1 MVDGRKTRSWPTPC
15 GIIRVTA
22 LWPLCRYRHKSHA
35 TGSAKRLNR
44 QFGKRFGD
52 DAYDFEEIVASL
64 CQATLCAEY
73 GLPNELHDSHA
84 SYIHHWMK
92 ILRGDKTAILHAAAK
107 AEQAVKWL
115 RQFDPALGSTLPD
128 ELKEAA

>member
-1 MVDGRKTRSWPTPC
+1 MKQVRKNGA
-15 GIIRVTA
+15 GIHI
-22 LWPLCRYRHKSHA
+22 
-35 TGSAKRLNR
+35 SAGLS
-44 QFGKRFGD
+44 G
-52 DAYDFEEIVASL
+52 YVASL

-128 ELKEAA
+128 DLKEAA

>member
-1 MVDGRKTRSWPTPC
+1 MKQVRKNGA
-15 GIIRVTA
+15 GIHI
-22 LWPLCRYRHKSHA
+22 
-35 TGSAKRLNR
+35 SAGLS
-44 QFGKRFGD
+44 G
-52 DAYDFEEIVASL
+52 YVASL
-64 CQATLCAEY
+64 CQATLCAGY

>member
-1 MVDGRKTRSWPTPC
+1 MKQVRKNGA
-15 GIIRVTA
+15 GIHI
-22 LWPLCRYRHKSHA
+22 
-35 TGSAKRLNR
+35 SAGLSGYIAGLA
-44 QFGKRFGD
+44 QS
-52 DAYDFEEIVASL
+52 I
-64 CQATLCAEY
+64 LCAEY

>member
-1 MVDGRKTRSWPTPC
+1 MTCVRKIGGGSQ
-15 GIIRVTA
+15 IRA
-22 LWPLCRYRHKSHA
+22 GLSGY
-35 TGSAKRLNR
+35 
-44 QFGKRFGD
+44 
-52 DAYDFEEIVASL
+52 VASL

>member
-1 MVDGRKTRSWPTPC
+1 MIRAPKICVGSQIMVGLS
-15 GIIRVTA
+15 G
-22 LWPLCRYRHKSHA
+22 Y
-35 TGSAKRLNR
+35 
-44 QFGKRFGD
+44 
-52 DAYDFEEIVASL
+52 VASL
-64 CQATLCAEY
+64 TQATLCAEY

-115 RQFDPALGSTLPD
+115 RQFDPALGPALEDP
-128 ELKEAA
+128 LKEAA